1 MFSFSDKIFL
11 SISEHKKM
19 ASALEK
25 CHFCFGNV
33 PKHLIVAIGTKSY
46 LCLPNNKS
54 LTEGHCLIIPMT
66 HVSSATACD
75 EDVWNEIQVPI

>member
-1 MFSFSDKIFL
+1 
-11 SISEHKKM
+11 M

-25 CHFCFGNV
+25 CQFCFGNV

-75 EDVWNEIQVPI
+75 EDVWNEIQVPIYTYRY